1 MTKRSFYLMAL
12 ITIAI
17 PLRASPPIGAIVQSW
32 HLDPQTNVVTL
43 EIANVTHKN
52 ITAYSISMKET
63 YVDGRTDSRE
73 LLSEFVAVTNFL
85 EELKGNPEEARI
97 RNELGDG
104 LFHPGQVR
112 EEHIPLTSAVK
123 EFHAEVDVVAYADGT
138 AEATNNEGLQ
148 RLIGERK
155 VAVASTQVANDII
168 RAALANPNDADPA
181 TTAASEIRNRIIA
194 YKGQRH
200 DTPYLDTGHLKG
212 IVDELTNISRQSGNK
227 RDALNQ
233 YLAKSKKRT
242 PHCCSVASC
251 GFEEGPAMTKY
262 EF

>member
-1 MTKRSFYLMAL
+1 MKRKTVLFAVAL
-12 ITIAI
+12 LLLI
-17 PLRASPPIGAIVQSW
+17 PLARSAPLGAVVQSS

-43 EIANVTHKN
+43 EIANVSHKN

-63 YVDGRTDSRE
+63 YVDGHTDSHE
-73 LLSEFVAVTNFL
+73 QLSEFVAVTNFL

-123 EFHAEVDVVAYADGT
+123 VFHAEVDVVAYADGT

-168 RAALANPNDADPA
+168 RAALANPNEPDPA

-227 RDALNQ
+227 RGALTQ
-233 YLAKSKKRT
+233 YLAKSEHRLAVLPPHADLKKT
-242 PHCCSVASC
+242 EVPQ
-251 GFEEGPAMTKY
+251 
-262 EF
+262 